1 MFKIISSISTT
12 SSVGAGLEAKELF
25 QSMESEHVRKNEY
38 YDSNHDI
45 ALFQSFQ
52 SQDSTAARV
61 MKDKE
66 LNWGFYL
73 PYYQKWVDYNDVVF
87 RRILI

>member
-1 MFKIISSISTT
+1 MPFGDERTNYVISEEAFL
-12 SSVGAGLEAKELF
+12 VAKESF
-25 QSMESEHVRKNEY
+25 QFLEFERVRKNEY

-45 ALFQSFQ
+45 VLFQYFQ

-61 MKDKE
+61 MKDEK

-73 PYYQKWVDYNDVVF
+73 PYYQKWVE
-87 RRILI
+87 